1 MTVIGDGNTA
11 DNTTTEGDTAGATS
25 GNDTTGENG
34 NGSGNQTDPAVT
46 APVDAG
52 DNQVTVI
59 GDGNTSETADD
70 ETGTDGSGGDT
81 TDGEDGTGSGNQTAP
96 GIVAPVDPSG
106 NQVTVLGDDNTQR
119 DTESN
124 TGEEDTD
131 EGDDASDDDPA
142 GDTGEDSSDGPG
154 TGAGTVTGRVTVR
167 PATVRTRP
175 RPFRRVAGPAV
186 AGALPQTGAAAGLVL
201 WGAFGSGDAAA
212 RSGADPQP
220 SVQRGGAPVPV
231 GRSPRRLAA

>member
-1 MTVIGDGNTA
+1 M
-11 DNTTTEGDTAGATS
+11 
-25 GNDTTGENG
+25 
-34 NGSGNQTDPAVT
+34 
-46 APVDAG
+46 DAG

-106 NQVTVLGDDNTQR
+106 NQVTVIGDDNTQR

-142 GDTGEDSSDGPG
+142 GDTGEDSSDDPG
-154 TGAGTVTGRVTVR
+154 TGAGAGDGSGDGSAGDGSDSTSTVPQGG
-167 PATVRTRP
+167 A
-175 RPFRRVAGPAV
+175 PAV
-186 AGALPQTGAAAGLVL
+186 AGSLPQTGAAADLAL
-201 WGAFGSGDAAA
+201 WGAFGFAILLLGLVLTLTQ
-212 RSGADPQP
+212 R
-220 SVQRGGAPVPV
+220 QRGGLRTGREVPTV
-231 GRSPRRLAA
+231 A